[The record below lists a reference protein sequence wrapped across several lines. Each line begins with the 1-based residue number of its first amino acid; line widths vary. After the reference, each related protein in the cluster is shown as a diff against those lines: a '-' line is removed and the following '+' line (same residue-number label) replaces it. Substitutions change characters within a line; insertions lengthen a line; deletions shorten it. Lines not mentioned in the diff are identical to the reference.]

1 MKITTLRSDKV
12 YRQIMQLPQEEK
24 REAYREQM
32 LAPFKRKWE
41 IQQIPFRSDSP
52 GGFDVLALNDLMYLP
67 ANKIDESA
75 LAQVNEI
82 SSDEF
87 WTACEKI
94 VSDSF
99 SCFEQQGIALPV
111 QKVVFTVLLGNPD
124 SELLRINEGYSGDG
138 GIPGYILTVLT
149 PNAYTLPRIR
159 AALAHEC
166 NHNVRYQFIR
176 WDMNVTLAELIVSEG
191 LAENFAV
198 SRCGEEWLGPWVSKT
213 DTQTLNRVIKP
224 MLKPALNLQGW
235 HNIAP
240 RLYGDEIAALQGM
253 SPAGLP
259 YGAGYA
265 CGYHLIRHYLRK
277 TGYTI
282 EQATLKSAEEIL
294 RVTEDYWHAESM
306 VDGT

>member
-12 YRQIMQLPQEEK
+12 YRRIMQLPQEEK

-32 LAPFKRKWE
+32 LAPFQGKWE
-41 IQQIPFRSDSP
+41 IQQIPFRADSP
-52 GGFDVLALNDLMYLP
+52 GGFDVLTLNDLMYLP
-67 ANKIDESA
+67 ANEIDESA

-82 SSDEF
+82 SSDAF
-87 WTACEKI
+87 WAACEKV

-99 SCFEQQGIALPV
+99 SSFGQQGIALPV

-124 SELLRINEGYSGDG
+124 SELLRINQGYSGDG

-149 PNAYTLPRIR
+149 PNAYTLPRIT

-166 NHNVRYQFIR
+166 NHNVRYQFIK

-198 SRCGEEWLGPWVSKT
+198 SRCGEKWLGPWVSKT

-277 TGYTI
+277 TGESI
-282 EQATLKSAEEIL
+282 EQATLKSADEIL
-294 RVTEDYWHAESM
+294 KVTEDYWHAESV

>member
-1 MKITTLRSDKV
+1 MNISTLRSDV
-12 YRQIMQLPQEEK
+12 IYRRIMQLPQQEK
-24 REAYREQM
+24 REAYREGM
-32 LAPFKRKWE
+32 LAPFKGKWE
-41 IQQIPFRSDSP
+41 IQQIPFRSDPP
-52 GGFDVLALNDLMYLP
+52 GGFDVLTLNDLMYLP
-67 ANKIDESA
+67 ADRIDESM
-75 LAQVNEI
+75 LETVNLI
-82 SSDEF
+82 SSDVF
-87 WTACEKI
+87 WAECEQVVI
-94 VSDSF
+94 DSF

-124 SELLRINEGYSGDG
+124 SEMLRINEGYSGDG

-176 WDMNVTLAELIVSEG
+176 WDRNVTLAELIVSEG
-191 LAENFAV
+191 LAENFAI
-198 SRCGEEWLGPWVSKT
+198 SRCGEELLGPWVSKT
-213 DTQTLNRVIKP
+213 DTETLNRVIKP
-224 MLKPALNLQGW
+224 MLKPALNDRGW
-235 HNIAP
+235 EHIAP

-253 SPAGLP
+253 TPAGLP

-277 TGYTI
+277 TGESI
-282 EQATLKSAEEIL
+282 EQATLKSADEIL
-294 RVTEDYWHAESM
+294 RVTEDYWHAESV

>member
-12 YRQIMQLPQEEK
+12 YRRIMQLPQEEK

-32 LAPFKRKWE
+32 LAPFKGKWE
-41 IQQIPFRSDSP
+41 IQQIPFRADSP
-52 GGFDVLALNDLMYLP
+52 GGFDVLTLNDLMYLP
-67 ANKIDESA
+67 ANQIDESA

-82 SSDEF
+82 SSDAF
-87 WTACEKI
+87 WAACEQV

-99 SCFEQQGIALPV
+99 SSFEQQGITLPM

-149 PNAYTLPRIR
+149 PNAYTLPRIM

-166 NHNVRYQFIR
+166 NHNVRYRFIQ

-213 DTQTLNRVIKP
+213 DTHTLNHVIKP
-224 MLKPALNLQGW
+224 MLKPALDLQGW
-235 HNIAP
+235 HDIAP

-277 TGYTI
+277 TGESI
-282 EQATLKSAEEIL
+282 EQATLKSADEIL
-294 RVTEDYWHAESM
+294 KVTEDYWHAESV

>member
-12 YRQIMQLPQEEK
+12 YRRIMQLPQNEK

-32 LAPFKRKWE
+32 LAPFKGKWE
-41 IQQIPFRSDSP
+41 IQQIPFRSDPP
-52 GGFDVLALNDLMYLP
+52 GGFDVLMLNDLMYLP
-67 ANKIDESA
+67 ANEIDESA

-87 WTACEKI
+87 WAACEKV

-99 SCFEQQGIALPV
+99 SSFEQQGIALPV
-111 QKVVFTVLLGNPD
+111 QKVVFTVLLGNAS

-138 GIPGYILTVLT
+138 GIPGHILTVLT
-149 PNAYTLPRIR
+149 PNAYTLPRIT

-198 SRCGEEWLGPWVSKT
+198 SRCGEERLGPWVSKT
-213 DTQTLNRVIKP
+213 DMQTLNRIIKP
-224 MLKPALNLQGW
+224 MLKPSLHIQGW
-235 HNIAP
+235 DNIAP

-277 TGYTI
+277 TGDSI
-282 EQATLKSAEEIL
+282 EQATLKSADEIL
-294 RVTEDYWHAESM
+294 RATEDYWHAESV

>member
-1 MKITTLRSDKV
+1 MNISTLRSDV
-12 YRQIMQLPQEEK
+12 IYRRIMQLPQQEK
-24 REAYREQM
+24 REAYREGM
-32 LAPFKRKWE
+32 LAPFKGKWE
-41 IQQIPFRSDSP
+41 VQQIPFRSDPP
-52 GGFDVLALNDLMYLP
+52 GGFDVLTLNDLMYLP
-67 ANKIDESA
+67 ADRIDESM
-75 LAQVNEI
+75 LETVDLI
-82 SSDEF
+82 SSDDF
-87 WTACEKI
+87 WAECEQVVI
-94 VSDSF
+94 DSF
-99 SCFEQQGIALPV
+99 SSFEQQGIALPV
-111 QKVVFTVLLGNPD
+111 QKIVFTVLLGNPD
-124 SELLRINEGYSGDG
+124 SEMLRINEGYSGDG

-166 NHNVRYQFIR
+166 NHNARYQFIR

-240 RLYGDEIAALQGM
+240 HLYGDEIAALQGM

-277 TGYTI
+277 TGVTI
-282 EQATLKSAEEIL
+282 EQATLKSADEIL
-294 RVTEDYWHAESM
+294 RATEDYWHAESV

>member
-1 MKITTLRSDKV
+1 MNITTLRSDAV
-12 YRQIMQLPQEEK
+12 YSRIMQLPQEAK

-32 LAPFKRKWE
+32 LAPFKGKWE

-52 GGFDVLALNDLMYLP
+52 GGFDVLTLNDLMYLP
-67 ANKIDESA
+67 ADRIDESA
-75 LAQVNEI
+75 LEAVELI
-82 SSDEF
+82 SSDRF
-87 WTACEKI
+87 WAACEQVVI
-94 VSDSF
+94 DSF
-99 SCFEQQGIALPV
+99 SSFEQQGIPLPM

-124 SELLRINEGYSGDG
+124 SEMLRINAGYSGDG
-138 GIPGYILTVLT
+138 GVPGYILTVLT

-176 WDMNVTLAELIVSEG
+176 WDTHVTLAELIVGEG

-213 DTQTLNRVIKP
+213 DAETLNHVIKP
-224 MLKPALNLQGW
+224 MIKPELNVTGW
-235 HNIAP
+235 AHIAP
-240 RLYGDEIAALQGM
+240 YLYGDEIAALQGM
-253 SPAGLP
+253 TPAGLP

-277 TGYTI
+277 TGVTI
-282 EQATLKSAEEIL
+282 EQATLKSAAEIL
-294 RVTEDYWHAESM
+294 KVTEDYWHAESV